1 MEQGR
6 KGLRFKFL
14 GLTLTFLLFMGSL
27 AFGAEPEAPSPPAA
41 PPSPELEAVPLEILI
56 RYAKRENPE
65 ILSAKAEWLAATK
78 RIWIDSSLPDPMV
91 TLAPGDMEKKFEVS
105 QEIPFPVKLAE
116 RRKMAKR
123 ESERAHFRY
132 LAIEREVV
140 NRLIKAYYDLYFT
153 DASIA
158 VIEEIKALLKRFE
171 SVAQARYS
179 NLSGAQRDVAKAQA
193 EVSLSLERLYALKQ
207 QRESTA
213 ALINALLNRD
223 PMEPVAKAVL
233 PEKPALKL
241 TLIELVN
248 LAVTNRQEIQ
258 AAEAE
263 VAKSGVARRLAK
275 LAYLPDLNVGF
286 EYTRSDK
293 EGNSWMI
300 PIRFNVPLW
309 QNRIIPEIQEAKQ
322 LEEARKADLLRAKN
336 ETFFEVKDSFYRFDS
351 AMKIADLYELAVIPQ
366 ARLALKSDQAGYE
379 ASKTDFLNLL
389 DSERIY
395 FNAKLSHVQFTTE
408 ALKAH
413 ADLERATGLDFEEPL
428 PEESEKSNA

>member
-1 MEQGR
+1 M
-6 KGLRFKFL
+6 
-14 GLTLTFLLFMGSL
+14 
-27 AFGAEPEAPSPPAA
+27 
-41 PPSPELEAVPLEILI
+41 EILI

-91 TLAPGDMEKKFEVS
+91 RIAPGDMEKEFEVS
-105 QEIPFPVKLAE
+105 QEIPFPVKLAG
-116 RRKMAKR
+116 RRKMAR
-123 ESERAHFRY
+123 QEAERARFRY
-132 LAIEREVV
+132 LAVERDVV
-140 NRLIKAYYDLYFT
+140 NRLNKAYYDLYFT

-179 NLSGAQRDVAKAQA
+179 NLTGAQRDVAKAQA
-193 EVSLSLERLYALKQ
+193 EVSMSLERLYGLKQ

-223 PMEPVAKAVL
+223 PMEPMAKAVL
-233 PEKPALKL
+233 PGKPVLKL
-241 TLIELVN
+241 TLVELVN
-248 LAVTNRQEIQ
+248 LAVQNRQEIQ
-258 AAEAE
+258 AAEAA
-263 VAKSGVARRLAK
+263 VAKSGVAKRLAK
-275 LAYLPDLNVGF
+275 LAYLPDVNVGF

-351 AMKIADLYELAVIPQ
+351 AAKIADLYELAVIPQ
-366 ARLALKSDQAGYE
+366 AQLALKSDQAGYE

-413 ADLERATGLDFEEPL
+413 ADLVRATGLDFEKPL
-428 PEESEKSNA
+428 PEESEKSNG

>member
-1 MEQGR
+1 MKLSILI
-6 KGLRFKFL
+6 KGLESPAFWG
-14 GLTLTFLLFMGSL
+14 GLVLVLLASCPP
-27 AFGAEPEAPSPPAA
+27 APAEETEAPVSV
-41 PPSPELEAVPLEILI
+41 SLPELTKLA
-56 RYAKRENPE
+56 RQQNPE

-116 RRKMAKR
+116 RRKMAQR
-123 ESERAHFRY
+123 EAERARFRY
-132 LAIEREVV
+132 LAVEREVV
-140 NRLIKAYYDLYFT
+140 KRLTQAYYDLYFIDT
-153 DASIA
+153 SIA
-158 VIEEIKALLKRFE
+158 VIEEIKTLLKRFE

-193 EVSLSLERLYALKQ
+193 EVSMSLERLYALKQ

-233 PEKPALKL
+233 PEKPVLKL
-241 TLIELVN
+241 SLIELVN

-366 ARLALKSDQAGYE
+366 AQLALKSDQAGYE

-408 ALKAH
+408 ALKAY

-428 PEESEKSNA
+428 SGESEKESEKSNG